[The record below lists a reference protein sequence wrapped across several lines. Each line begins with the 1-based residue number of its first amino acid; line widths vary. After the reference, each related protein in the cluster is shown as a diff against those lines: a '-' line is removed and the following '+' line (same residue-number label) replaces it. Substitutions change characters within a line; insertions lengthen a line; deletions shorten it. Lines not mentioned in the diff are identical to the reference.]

1 MIIRNKYF
9 NIYELNIKPLEVREA
24 KNSTLLLK
32 IDKLGFYHQN
42 LDEANALIRL
52 VNAIELGRIVA
63 RDIGGSDPE
72 RMSAQ
77 NVASYVTDVLNSTN
91 IKVNVIEGQE
101 TFEREY
107 PLFAAVNRAA
117 NSMYFLLF

>member
-1 MIIRNKYF
+1 M
-9 NIYELNIKPLEVREA
+9 EVREA
-24 KNSTLLLK
+24 KKSTQLLK
-32 IDKLGFYHQN
+32 VDKLGFYHQN
-42 LDEANALIRL
+42 LDEANKLIRL

-77 NVASYVTDVLNSTN
+77 NAANYVTEVFNSTE
-91 IKVNVIEGQE
+91 IRVNVIEGQE
-101 TFEREY
+101 TFEKEY

-117 NSMYFLLF
+117 NSMFLF